1 MDDRNSTTSDGA
13 PARPGAEQA
22 SEEGGGPGPADS
34 RSAPLSNFGP
44 PSALPFGQ
52 APSFHPPAPPPF
64 GETVPFHPPPPPP
77 YGDGPASQ
85 PVPSYWQELPPDAGT
100 WAAPGGG
107 YFGATASLGAQHSRR
122 RRALAG
128 LAALFAA
135 VCVAVSLVVALGGTD
150 AQAAVI
156 NAVNSTMADKT
167 AQATFTGT
175 VESDGQTVIV
185 NGTGDFDFTRSAV
198 GLEVSANA
206 EGQQVKT
213 EELFIGG
220 TLYVQTPGLA
230 QAEPGK
236 TWISVDLSA
245 LTNSTAAGSTGAIGS
260 GGNPAA
266 NLQLLA
272 QEGNTVT
279 PLGSSTV
286 DGVTVQG
293 YAVTVNPAVINS
305 QLAQDNLPSWMR
317 QTLSNVNFGTTSF
330 KVFIVSVGETIDF
343 SDYGAPV
350 DIQAP
355 PPDQVLDFSQF
366 AQKLAGAPAGS

>member
-1 MDDRNSTTSDGA
+1 M
-13 PARPGAEQA
+13 
-22 SEEGGGPGPADS
+22 
-34 RSAPLSNFGP
+34 
-44 PSALPFGQ
+44 
-52 APSFHPPAPPPF
+52 
-64 GETVPFHPPPPPP
+64 
-77 YGDGPASQ
+77 
-85 PVPSYWQELPPDAGT
+85 
-100 WAAPGGG
+100 
-107 YFGATASLGAQHSRR
+107 
-122 RRALAG
+122 
-128 LAALFAA
+128 AALFAA
-135 VCVAVSLVVALGGTD
+135 VCVAVSLVVALGGAD
-150 AQAAVI
+150 AQAVVI

-175 VESDGQTVIV
+175 VESDGQTVTV

-198 GLEVSANA
+198 GLDVSANA

-266 NLQLLA
+266 NLQLLS

-330 KVFIVSVGETIDF
+330 KVFIDSHGLLRRESITMQESSNAQSVSVGETIDL

-350 DIQAP
+350 NIQAP
-355 PPDQVLDFSQF
+355 PPGQVLDFSHF
-366 AQKLAGAPAGS
+366 APEALRKPPQARSRARRPEPPASVYAPNTNSSTMAASV